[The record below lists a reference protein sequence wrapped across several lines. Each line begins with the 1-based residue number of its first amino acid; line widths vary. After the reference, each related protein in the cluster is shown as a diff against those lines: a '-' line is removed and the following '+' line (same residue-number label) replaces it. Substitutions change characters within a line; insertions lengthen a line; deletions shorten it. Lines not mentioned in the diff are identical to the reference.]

1 MLASSASLTADD
13 VCVRCT
19 VRRSSVASNPVFD
32 EEQEMTC
39 TMRNWK
45 TSHDGN
51 EDHLGQR
58 QAGNDT
64 GDGSLNGPELL
75 LCPVHLPVRATS
87 PLLSR
92 AGDNEKSELPTERFH
107 SFGSIPSLSVPQS
120 IHCDPNN
127 VRTLNRSPSPAASRS
142 RNNSDGSH
150 SSGTGGRS
158 PYDRCQ
164 SSRKRGLLPPSMRAS
179 AAGMF
184 ATLDSGLHTNAIDMA
199 ASVQN
204 LACLKSYAIP
214 LGDIVVVDVDGAN
227 SRDFDDKTHSMQGG
241 NRMGVT
247 TMSNGYFEFSFISK
261 NSHDVLMAFLQ
272 SSLPPEK
279 MTMGSTYGNVPGREI
294 INSDSGNSS
303 SFTPILEKKSSVDMD
318 KLTEKEIKDSV
329 NAESLP
335 QRIRRKMTTVVERF
349 GEVSVG
355 LSECMCGD
363 FTREETPKAVTTPT
377 TSKKDFSFRNRSIS
391 PLELSFERASF
402 RAVSSDNQPT
412 PMYEPETVA
421 PTLEA
426 DV

>member
-1 MLASSASLTADD
+1 
-13 VCVRCT
+13 
-19 VRRSSVASNPVFD
+19 
-32 EEQEMTC
+32 
-39 TMRNWK
+39 
-45 TSHDGN
+45 
-51 EDHLGQR
+51 
-58 QAGNDT
+58 
-64 GDGSLNGPELL
+64 
-75 LCPVHLPVRATS
+75 
-87 PLLSR
+87 
-92 AGDNEKSELPTERFH
+92 
-107 SFGSIPSLSVPQS
+107 
-120 IHCDPNN
+120 
-127 VRTLNRSPSPAASRS
+127 
-142 RNNSDGSH
+142 
-150 SSGTGGRS
+150 
-158 PYDRCQ
+158 
-164 SSRKRGLLPPSMRAS
+164 MRAS